1 VEITE
6 RGVRSDASARRP
18 RIQCADSVSR
28 WDPDTDAALSVISA
42 GGISDDATAALCQ
55 PEPSYAQSTG
65 FVLDAEGRVIVRV
78 YSSGAIGRLVAEGVV
93 GMVRYLRDHAA
104 V

>member
-28 WDPDTDAALSVISA
+28 WDPDTDAALSVI
-42 GGISDDATAALCQ
+42 
-55 PEPSYAQSTG
+55 
-65 FVLDAEGRVIVRV
+65 
-78 YSSGAIGRLVAEGVV
+78 
-93 GMVRYLRDHAA
+93 
-104 V
+104 